1 MYRCTDTNCFTQSNL
16 TWHPACKN
24 GLTAK
29 FCPNIKQCP
38 SFQFFSYDQWTFE
51 KVNKYKKY
59 EYQIYLLFSM
69 VITLGLLIFNLFG
82 FIKPMP
88 SWNCAIYGL
97 LMLTKREMKANKLSI
112 PTENVH

>member
-1 MYRCTDTNCFTQSNL
+1 
-16 TWHPACKN
+16 
-24 GLTAK
+24 
-29 FCPNIKQCP
+29 
-38 SFQFFSYDQWTFE
+38 
-51 KVNKYKKY
+51 
-59 EYQIYLLFSM
+59 M